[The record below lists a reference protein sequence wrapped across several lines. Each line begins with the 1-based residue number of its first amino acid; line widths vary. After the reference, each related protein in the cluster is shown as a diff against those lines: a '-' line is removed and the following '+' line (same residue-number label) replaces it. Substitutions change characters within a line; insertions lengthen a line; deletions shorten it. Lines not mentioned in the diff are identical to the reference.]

1 MNVMEFKVTYYK
13 EKEERW
19 NILSHAFGV
28 VLSVIAFPFLIIKA
42 SKTDEP
48 LVMLSFIIYGLS
60 MIVLYTASTL
70 YHSAEN
76 NKIRYYLN
84 IFDHSAIYIL
94 IAGTYAPVALV
105 VLQGTTGWLIFGL
118 SWLFAFIGVFYKI
131 FFIGRYKVISVITY
145 LAMGWMIIFAINP
158 LLENLSEEGLRLMLL
173 GGVSYSV
180 GALFFAFPR
189 IPYNHAIFHVF
200 VLLGSLSHFIAI
212 YCFVLE

>member
-1 MNVMEFKVTYYK
+1 MEFKVTYYK
-13 EKEERW
+13 ENEEKW
-19 NILSHAFGV
+19 NVLSHALGV
-28 VLSVIAFPFLIIKA
+28 VLSVIAFPFLVIKA
-42 SKTDEP
+42 SKTDDP

-70 YHSAEN
+70 YHSAEKE
-76 NKIRYYLN
+76 KIRYYLN

-131 FFIGRYKVISVITY
+131 FFIGRYKIISVITY
-145 LAMGWMIIFAINP
+145 LAMGWMIVFAINP
-158 LLENLSEEGLRLMLL
+158 LLENLSPQGLSLMLL

-180 GALFFAFPR
+180 GALFFAFPK

>member
-1 MNVMEFKVTYYK
+1 MEFKVTYYQK
-13 EKEERW
+13 NEERW
-19 NILSHAFGV
+19 NVLSHALGV
-28 VLSVIAFPFLIIKA
+28 LLSVVAFPFLIIKA
-42 SKTDEP
+42 SKTDDP
-48 LVMLSFIIYGLS
+48 LVLLSFIIYGLS

-76 NKIRYYLN
+76 QKIRYYLN

-105 VLQGTTGWLIFGL
+105 VLQGTVGWLIFGL

-131 FFIGRYKVISVITY
+131 YFIGRFKTISVITY
-145 LAMGWMIIFAINP
+145 VAMGWMIVFAINP
-158 LLENLSEEGLRLMLL
+158 LLENLSTPGLRLMLM
-173 GGVSYSV
+173 GGVFYSI
-180 GALFFAFPR
+180 GAVFFAFPK

-212 YCFVLE
+212 YRFVLE